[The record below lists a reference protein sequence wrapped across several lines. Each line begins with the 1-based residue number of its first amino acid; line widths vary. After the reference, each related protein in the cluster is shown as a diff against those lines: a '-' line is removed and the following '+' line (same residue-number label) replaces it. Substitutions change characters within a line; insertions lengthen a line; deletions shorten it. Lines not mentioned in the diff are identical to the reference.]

1 MQPGL
6 LNRKGPGGLNG
17 LLFQPDPQLKLTEA
31 QRSTS
36 RQAVPSGSFGGEI
49 CFWKLPAEVYWK
61 LYHGGTERIPRVMV
75 GETLLR
81 EMLGDTSG
89 HVSAVGRCFSM
100 GWKQPGLRSQVQK
113 KELGNFHPTVA
124 SSTCGDLGYRKH
136 SCRSSAIFITVFEI
150 WVVDDHQNGFW
161 MVFKG

>member
-1 MQPGL
+1 M
-6 LNRKGPGGLNG
+6 
-17 LLFQPDPQLKLTEA
+17 
-31 QRSTS
+31 
-36 RQAVPSGSFGGEI
+36 
-49 CFWKLPAEVYWK
+49 
-61 LYHGGTERIPRVMV
+61 
-75 GETLLR
+75 GETLLN
-81 EMLGDTSG
+81 MLGDTSG

-124 SSTCGDLGYRKH
+124 SSMCGDLGYRKH